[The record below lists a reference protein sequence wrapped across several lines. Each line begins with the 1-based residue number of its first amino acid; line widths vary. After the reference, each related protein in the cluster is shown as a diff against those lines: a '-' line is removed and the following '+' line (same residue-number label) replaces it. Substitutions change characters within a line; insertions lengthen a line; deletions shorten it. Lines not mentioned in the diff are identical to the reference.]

1 MPIFTIACFMLNGL
15 YLCLSARRVNQLL
28 HKGWV
33 KPGQVLWLTSQ
44 WVAEP
49 GKGETSSAGY
59 QQKRFHHKIC
69 SGYQQRRLLQRH
81 LQTDWQHAASFPQQ
95 AHPPPVFFW
104 HFCSQ
109 TWKFDRKNKTVHIFS
124 ARSNLPGCNSPS
136 LPCSCNPPCI
146 LSNQIKWH
154 FLSRKAVKRK
164 LHQ

>member
-1 MPIFTIACFMLNGL
+1 MQPKKAVKSSIHWHFWRNRLFLLTKNALLKRGPKNSGMGRPPPHHSGNARKKTFFFFHWGL
-15 YLCLSARRVNQLL
+15 PLYMCLSARRVNQLL

-69 SGYQQRRLLQRH
+69 SGYQQKRLLQRH

-95 AHPPPVFFW
+95 AHPPPVFFY
-104 HFCSQ
+104 
-109 TWKFDRKNKTVHIFS
+109 IFV
-124 ARSNLPGCNSPS
+124 L
-136 LPCSCNPPCI
+136 
-146 LSNQIKWH
+146 
-154 FLSRKAVKRK
+154 K
-164 LHQ
+164 LEEK

>member
-15 YLCLSARRVNQLL
+15 YLCLPARRVNQLL

-49 GKGETSSAGY
+49 GKGETPSAGY

-69 SGYQQRRLLQRH
+69 SGYQQKRLLQRH

-95 AHPPPVFFW
+95 AHPPPVFFYI
-104 HFCSQ
+104 FVLKLEEKVKLF
-109 TWKFDRKNKTVHIFS
+109 TFFLLAAIRLAATV
-124 ARSNLPGCNSPS
+124 RPS
-136 LPCSCNPPCI
+136 LAVVI
-146 LSNQIKWH
+146 HLAFYQIKWH
-154 FLSRKAVKRK
+154 FLSRKAI
-164 LHQ
+164 